1 MAWTE
6 TDTGSTSVSAT
17 SSLATK
23 TDAKTYVIEIDLSPI
38 AAGDVFALT
47 VNTKVLTGS
56 TARVSRVYNFVG
68 GLISEVN
75 FASDAFIAQHSLEFS
90 LAKVSGTTRT
100 IDWSVRSQG

>member
-1 MAWTE
+1 MTWTE
-6 TDTGSTSVSAT
+6 TNSGSTSVSAT

-23 TDAKTYVIEIDLSPI
+23 TDGKTYVCEIDLSPI

-56 TARVSRVYNFVG
+56 TARVAAIYNFVG
-68 GLISEVN
+68 GLITEVN
-75 FASDAFIAQHSLEFS
+75 FASDAFLAVWSVEFS

-100 IDWSVRSQG
+100 LDWSVRAQ